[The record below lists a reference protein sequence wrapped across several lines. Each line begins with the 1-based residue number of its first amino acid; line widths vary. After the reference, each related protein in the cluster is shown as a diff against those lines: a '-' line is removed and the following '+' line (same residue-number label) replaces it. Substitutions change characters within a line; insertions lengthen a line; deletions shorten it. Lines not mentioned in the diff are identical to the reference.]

1 MTRPWPMPRRI
12 AGVDFS
18 GAQDAGRKLWITE
31 GRSAGGR
38 LYIESCASI
47 AQRFGGVTAPA
58 ESCAAL
64 VAFLRRLGAAAV
76 GCDFPF
82 SLPKAMIG
90 QRYWPAFVAGFA
102 RRYPTAEALH
112 QAGRRGKREPRRACD
127 AAAKTPFAPTNL
139 RLYRQTWRGIRD
151 VLAPLVAAGAARVPP
166 FQTLRPGVPW
176 LLECCPASA
185 LKCLGMHQPPY
196 KGSGQARTARRA
208 AILRTLEEHGVAPL
222 SGSLRRVVIGQAGGD
237 ALDSM
242 IAAWIA
248 FRTVTQPGGLPPVPP
263 RWPAIEGLVY
273 SGFPVTVRAL
283 VSNP

>member
-1 MTRPWPMPRRI
+1 MTHPLPMPRRI

-38 LYIESCASI
+38 LYIEACASI
-47 AQRFGGVTAPA
+47 AQRCGGVTAPA

-82 SLPKAMIG
+82 SLPNAMIG
-90 QRYWPAFVAGFA
+90 KRDWPAFLAGFA
-102 RRYPTAEALH
+102 RRYPTAETLH
-112 QAGRRGKREPRRACD
+112 QAGRRGGKELRRTCD
-127 AAAKTPFAPTNL
+127 IAAKTPFAPTNL

-151 VLAPLVAAGAARVPP
+151 VLAPLTAADAARVLP
-166 FQTLRPGVPW
+166 FQKPRPGVPW

-196 KGSGQARTARRA
+196 KGGAPGRAARRA
-208 AILRTLEEHGVAPL
+208 AILRELEEHGVAPL

-237 ALDSM
+237 ALDSV

-248 FRTVTQPGGLPPVPP
+248 FRVVTRPGGLPSVPP

-273 SGFPVTVRAL
+273 SGFPITDRGPL
-283 VSNP
+283 SIP